1 MMSGNKEFTNLP
13 MSVAMIP
20 MIFDA
25 FPPNAIHVVVFQFNN
40 LLNNFTPLLKS

>member
-1 MMSGNKEFTNLP
+1 MDIMMSGNKEFTNLP

-25 FPPNAIHVVVFQFNN
+25 FPPFEGNHISV
-40 LLNNFTPLLKS
+40 